1 MYSGPRKL
9 GFREYWPEWTALLAP
24 GFGANP
30 PSGPGMIEASATL
43 EQRLH
48 GLLDGNLEGYL
59 RTDAASRVMWSTD
72 ASIYRREPV
81 GVVVAR
87 SEGDVKQALAAA
99 RELGIA
105 ITPRGTGTSLAGQAT
120 APGLA
125 LDVSEMN
132 RALEIDLENRR
143 CTVEPGLVQG
153 ELNAMVEPHGL
164 VFGADTSTSD
174 VATLGGMVGNNS
186 AGMRSLVFGTTADQI
201 LSLRC
206 VLASGETVELRPM
219 TGDEAMSR
227 SRHAD
232 ATARLLRGALGI
244 GERYG
249 DEIKRRFP
257 AMIRRVSGYGLDAL
271 VEDGTVDL
279 TRLVCGSEG
288 TLAVITQAEF
298 RLQELPPQRALAS
311 FEFASLSEAARAT
324 VKFLEMGPSAIELLD
339 DVAIGRARASSS
351 YVGSTRFV
359 SGASDGGIPKALL
372 LVEWSG
378 TEEEL
383 DERFAGLEEIGRS
396 IGATS
401 ATPLRTKDEMAQTV
415 KLRKSIL
422 PLLLGIA
429 DKEKPVAFVEDAAV
443 PPDRLEEFISRF
455 EEIVDRNGTWACF
468 YGHASVG
475 TLHVRPALD
484 TSDTEGVSRMRRIGE
499 EVADLVIE
507 CGGSISG
514 EHGDGLSRSEFLGK
528 MYGTG
533 ILAAFREV
541 KDLFDPDGILNPGV
555 ILDPKPMNE
564 QLRIAPGRT
573 RLPIKTGLDFSNQGG
588 FAKAVE
594 LCNGSGL
601 CRKKTGGTMC
611 PSYMATLD
619 EQDTTRAR
627 ANMLRSV
634 IEGSLPPQELTGER
648 MKEVMDLCVGCKAC
662 KTECPSQVDV
672 ASMKTEVLYQ
682 RGKEHGFSVRQ
693 KAAGRVRRGLSV
705 AARMPA
711 LYNAAAGTRL
721 ARRMAA
727 LFGIDPRRELP
738 KVTEKTFSK
747 RFPHLPQGK
756 GPSEVAL
763 FNDTW
768 NEYQRPEIG
777 VGAVR
782 MFAAAGAKVRVP
794 EVVCCGRPMLSE
806 GLIDEARENA
816 RRNLDILESVLE
828 RGIPLV
834 GLEPSCILTM
844 RDDYKKLLPDDERV
858 EKLASVTRLFEE
870 ALLELI
876 EEMDG
881 KLPLGGGS
889 PVLLHGH
896 CHQKALVGTGPTED
910 ALRLAP
916 GTGVSVVDSGC
927 CGMAGLFGY
936 EKGHYEVSMKMGERR
951 LFPAV
956 RDASLDGRIVVAP
969 GTSCREQIQG
979 GTGARALHPAE
990 YLVDCLTNDTK

>member
-1 MYSGPRKL
+1 
-9 GFREYWPEWTALLAP
+9 
-24 GFGANP
+24 
-30 PSGPGMIEASATL
+30 MIGESSERIA
-43 EQRLH
+43 ERLH
-48 GLLDGNLEGYL
+48 AALDGRLEGYL
-59 RTDAASRVMWSTD
+59 RTDDASRALWSTD
-72 ASIYRREPV
+72 ASIYLRKPV

-87 SEGDVKQALAAA
+87 SEQDVRSALSAA
-99 RELGIA
+99 RDLGLS

-143 CTVEPGLVQG
+143 CAIEPGLVQG

-206 VLASGETVELRPM
+206 VLATGETVELRPM
-219 TGDEAMSR
+219 SREEAGQR
-227 SRHAD
+227 ARHAD

-244 GERYG
+244 GDRYEE
-249 DEIKRRFP
+249 EIRSRFP
-257 AMIRRVSGYGLDAL
+257 KMIRRVSGYGLNAL
-271 VEDGTVDL
+271 VEDTTVDL

-288 TLAVITQAEF
+288 TLAVVTRAEF

-311 FEFASLSEAARAT
+311 FEFDSLSGAARAT
-324 VKFLEMGPSAIELLD
+324 VRFLEMGPSAIELLD

-351 YVGSTRFV
+351 YAGSTRFV
-359 SGASDGGIPKALL
+359 QGGPDGGIPKALL

-383 DERFAGLEEIGRS
+383 NERFAKLEEIGHEV
-396 IGATS
+396 GATS
-401 ATPLRTKDEMAQTV
+401 ATPLRTKAEMAQTV

-422 PLLLGIA
+422 PLLLGTT

-443 PPDRLEEFISRF
+443 PPDRLEEFIGRF

-484 TSDTEGVSRMRRIGE
+484 TSDKEGVARMRRIGE

-514 EHGDGLSRSEFLGK
+514 EHGDGLSRSEFLHR
-528 MYGTG
+528 MYGPE
-533 ILAAFREV
+533 IMRAFREV
-541 KDLFDPDGILNPGV
+541 KDLFDPEGILNPGV
-555 ILDPKPMNE
+555 ILDHKPMNE

-573 RLPIKTGLDFSNQGG
+573 RLPVKTGLDFSDQGG
-588 FAKAVE
+588 FAKAIE

-611 PSYMATLD
+611 PSYMVTLD

-682 RGKEHGFSVRQ
+682 RGSKHGFSVRQ
-693 KAAGRVRRGLSV
+693 KAAGHVRRGLAV
-705 AARMPA
+705 AAKMPT
-711 LYNAAAGTRL
+711 LYNAVAGTHI
-721 ARRMAA
+721 ARRTA
-727 LFGIDPRRELP
+727 
-738 KVTEKTFSK
+738 
-747 RFPHLPQGK
+747 
-756 GPSEVAL
+756 
-763 FNDTW
+763 
-768 NEYQRPEIG
+768 
-777 VGAVR
+777 
-782 MFAAAGAKVRVP
+782 
-794 EVVCCGRPMLSE
+794 
-806 GLIDEARENA
+806 
-816 RRNLDILESVLE
+816 
-828 RGIPLV
+828 
-834 GLEPSCILTM
+834 
-844 RDDYKKLLPDDERV
+844 
-858 EKLASVTRLFEE
+858 
-870 ALLELI
+870 
-876 EEMDG
+876 
-881 KLPLGGGS
+881 
-889 PVLLHGH
+889 
-896 CHQKALVGTGPTED
+896 
-910 ALRLAP
+910 
-916 GTGVSVVDSGC
+916 
-927 CGMAGLFGY
+927 
-936 EKGHYEVSMKMGERR
+936 
-951 LFPAV
+951 
-956 RDASLDGRIVVAP
+956 
-969 GTSCREQIQG
+969 
-979 GTGARALHPAE
+979 
-990 YLVDCLTNDTK
+990 